1 MGQIL
6 FAFTMRLCVSVR
18 VSLVNRVER
27 PQLPWHWRCVFYWP
41 DSLRWVPCQHLL
53 LYCHLALVSL
63 SGLLQGYMPCLT
75 SLLIVYALRVPH
87 CPLIDP
93 VHPERR
99 GPAYTP
105 FPLGY
110 PRPTGLPPRRSV
122 PLDSDWLFLPVPNL
136 AGIST
141 AWHAGLLPAPNG
153 RSTEQ
158 HGVFGV

>member
-1 MGQIL
+1 MNT
-6 FAFTMRLCVSVR
+6 AFGHRQPQTCSVQCAAPAENAPSGCY
-18 VSLVNRVER
+18 VM
-27 PQLPWHWRCVFYWP
+27 
-41 DSLRWVPCQHLL
+41 
-53 LYCHLALVSL
+53 LYCPLALVRL

-141 AWHAGLLPAPNG
+141 LPSIGCPLAPTHTKYSPQLNVHCLN
-153 RSTEQ
+153 TCTI
-158 HGVFGV
+158 